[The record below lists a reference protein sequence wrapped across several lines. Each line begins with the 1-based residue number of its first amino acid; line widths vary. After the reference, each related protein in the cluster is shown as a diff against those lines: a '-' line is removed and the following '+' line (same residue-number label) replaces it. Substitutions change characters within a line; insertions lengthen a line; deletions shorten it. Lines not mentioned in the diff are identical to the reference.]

1 MWVTLTWEIPWS
13 LVGYSPR
20 VTKSQTQLK
29 KFSIY
34 ICIYIY
40 IDIYTHIYTTSSLS
54 IPLLMDI

>member
-29 KFSIY
+29 KFSIFIY
-34 ICIYIY
+34 VYTYAYIY
-40 IDIYTHIYTTSSLS
+40 IHIYT
-54 IPLLMDI
+54 PHLLYPFLC